1 MTMNFDQILRDM
13 RLFAWVPFLLL
24 LIFFGVMWME
34 WMRREKKKN
43 RKRKERFSF
52 FSLDSAIG
60 LLPLILLLFEFY
72 VSMKTTVQI
81 NRDLREQS
89 YIRIHAEFSIH
100 SYNFTARHGYV
111 TVRFGDGPDDTL
123 LLEMPAKIDRDPYG
137 VGRDYLPVGDNVG
150 ELWYSEHSCVI
161 VGFTPDS

>member
-1 MTMNFDQILRDM
+1 MTINFDQILRDM
-13 RLFAWVPFLLL
+13 RLFAWVPFLLF

-60 LLPLILLLFEFY
+60 LLPLSLLLFEFY
-72 VSMKTTVQI
+72 VSMKTTAQI
-81 NRDLREQS
+81 NHDLREQS
-89 YIRIHAEFSIH
+89 YIRIHSEFSIH

-111 TVRFGDGPDDTL
+111 T
-123 LLEMPAKIDRDPYG
+123 I
-137 VGRDYLPVGDNVG
+137 
-150 ELWYSEHSCVI
+150 
-161 VGFTPDS
+161 

>member
-1 MTMNFDQILRDM
+1 MTINFDQILRDM
-13 RLFAWVPFLLL
+13 RLFAWVHFLLF

-60 LLPLILLLFEFY
+60 LLLLSLLLFEFY
-72 VSMKTTVQI
+72 VSMKTTAQI
-81 NRDLREQS
+81 NHDLREQS
-89 YIRIHAEFSIH
+89 YIRIHSEFSIH

-111 TVRFGDGPDDTL
+111 TIRF
-123 LLEMPAKIDRDPYG
+123 
-137 VGRDYLPVGDNVG
+137 
-150 ELWYSEHSCVI
+150 
-161 VGFTPDS
+161 